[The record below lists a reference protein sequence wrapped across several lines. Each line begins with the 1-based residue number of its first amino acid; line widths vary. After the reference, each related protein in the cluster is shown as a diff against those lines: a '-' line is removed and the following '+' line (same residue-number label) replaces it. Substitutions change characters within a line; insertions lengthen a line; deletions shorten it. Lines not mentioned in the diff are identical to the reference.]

1 MSDNLRPLVS
11 VVTPVHNGGR
21 FLAQCIE
28 SVLSQT
34 YDNFEYIVVD
44 NGSTDESLK
53 IARSYAG
60 KDPRI
65 AVYNTDHLLKATS
78 NFNYSLT
85 KISSQS
91 KYCKIV
97 HADDW
102 IFPECLAQMV
112 QLAEANPSVVLV
124 SSYRL
129 IGKQVG
135 NDCLPYPSLVIPG
148 PSAARSFLLGEYN
161 VFGNPSATMLRC
173 DSIRRRATLYE
184 ESGDVRQAIDC
195 QVCLD
200 LLRDGDLGFVHQVLT
215 FSRVHSDS
223 LSSKIGSFA
232 AFFPERLHL
241 IRQFG
246 PKYLTP
252 EEHHACWN
260 DAVASYA
267 RVLALN
273 LFLFKGREFWR
284 FHRAQLRKLGLHIGP
299 LRLFLEAVRE
309 LGKTVLHP
317 VRRLFY
323 WRSSSSALSESKSPA
338 NLL

>member
-1 MSDNLRPLVS
+1 MLCGSIGAVLMSDNLRPLVS

-161 VFGNPSATMLRC
+161 VFGNPSATML
-173 DSIRRRATLYE
+173 
-184 ESGDVRQAIDC
+184 
-195 QVCLD
+195 
-200 LLRDGDLGFVHQVLT
+200 
-215 FSRVHSDS
+215 
-223 LSSKIGSFA
+223 
-232 AFFPERLHL
+232 
-241 IRQFG
+241 
-246 PKYLTP
+246 
-252 EEHHACWN
+252 
-260 DAVASYA
+260 
-267 RVLALN
+267 
-273 LFLFKGREFWR
+273 
-284 FHRAQLRKLGLHIGP
+284 
-299 LRLFLEAVRE
+299 
-309 LGKTVLHP
+309 
-317 VRRLFY
+317 
-323 WRSSSSALSESKSPA
+323 
-338 NLL
+338 